1 MAAVSENA
9 IWERLIQP
17 DRGVLPLEA
26 AQFFLGLAFGDA
38 DAARILDLAERNSQG
53 TLSPDEVAELQSFRQ
68 VSFQL
73 DLLRSKARQTLGAGP
88 SSPPVD

>member
-17 DRGVLPLEA
+17 ERGTLPAEA
-26 AQFFLGLAFGDA
+26 AQFFLGLSFAEA
-38 DAARILDLAERNSQG
+38 DLARLRELMEDNRQG
-53 TLSPDEVAELQSFRQ
+53 TLSDSEAAELRSYRQ

-73 DLLRSKARQTLGAGP
+73 DLLRSKARQALG
-88 SSPPVD
+88 S

>member
-17 DRGVLPLEA
+17 DRGALPVEA
-26 AQFFLGLAFGDA
+26 AQFFLGLSFCER
-38 DAARILDLAERNSQG
+38 DAARLRELVERNRQG
-53 TLSPDEVAELQSFRQ
+53 ALSEEEATELQSYRQ

-73 DLLRSKARQTLGAGP
+73 DLLRSKARQTLGG
-88 SSPPVD
+88 